1 MLDHLTADLWV
12 RLSDWTWT
20 PTFAAWTWAAIV
32 VILPVIGITA
42 IIGDSV
48 AADRRSRRVLARED
62 AMAAA
67 ARDLAERV
75 RAEVAW
81 LDRLDAR
88 EAREAVTR

>member
-1 MLDHLTADLWV
+1 MLDILTTDLWV

-20 PTFAAWTWAAIV
+20 PTAAAWAWAVA
-32 VILPVIGITA
+32 
-42 IIGDSV
+42 V
-48 AADRRSRRVLARED
+48 AALPAAGIAMIAGGSALGERRSRRGLARED

-88 EAREAVTR
+88 EASEAVAR

>member
-12 RLSDWTWT
+12 RLSDWTWSPDLT
-20 PTFAAWTWAAIV
+20 TWAWVAIV
-32 VILPVIGITA
+32 VVLPVIGITV

-48 AADRRSRRVLARED
+48 AAERRSRRVLARED